1 MKNVLTGVLTA
12 LACFAAQAWGAEAN
26 ELTASQSIRIN
37 AAPEAVWQVVGDY
50 NGSPR
55 WLPLVERS
63 EIVFGKNNRV
73 GAIRLIT
80 RRNGTKVTERLLEHD
95 PQGMRMAYTYVDGAV
110 MASDYFPVITVRDAS
125 DGTSVVAQTLVHVIE
140 LHLESALLTGPH
152 LGQFECDGDPDLAL
166 VIALVLYVVTAADTL
181 DIRFKTQEP
190 GRTLRRLCHLNL
202 LC

>member
-1 MKNVLTGVLTA
+1 MGGGKAMKNVLTGVLMA
-12 LACFAAQAWGAEAN
+12 LACLAAQAWAAEAN

-37 AAPEAVWQVVGDY
+37 APPEAVWAVVGDY

-63 EIVFGKNNRV
+63 EIVVGTNNRV

-110 MASDYFPVITVRDAS
+110 MASDYFPVIAVKDAG
-125 DGTSVVAQTLVHVIE
+125 DGTSVVEWSAHFKRLAYSIDPPPPGQDDKSMTDFYNGIYKSG
-140 LHLESALLTGPH
+140 LENLKRVVES
-152 LGQFECDGDPDLAL
+152 GQ
-166 VIALVLYVVTAADTL
+166 
-181 DIRFKTQEP
+181 
-190 GRTLRRLCHLNL
+190 
-202 LC
+202 

>member
-12 LACFAAQAWGAEAN
+12 LACFAAEAWGAEAN

-80 RRNGTKVTERLLEHD
+80 RRNGTKVTERLLDHD
-95 PQGMRMAYTYVDGAV
+95 QQNMRMAYTYVDGAV
-110 MASDYFPVITVRDAS
+110 MASDYFPVISVKDAG
-125 DGTSVVAQTLVHVIE
+125 DGTSVVEWSAHFRRLAYSIDPPPPGQDDKSMTDFYNGIYKSG
-140 LHLESALLTGPH
+140 LESLKR
-152 LGQFECDGDPDLAL
+152 
-166 VIALVLYVVTAADTL
+166 VVES
-181 DIRFKTQEP
+181 RQ
-190 GRTLRRLCHLNL
+190 
-202 LC
+202 

>member
-1 MKNVLTGVLTA
+1 MKNVLTGGLTVLA
-12 LACFAAQAWGAEAN
+12 WFAAQAWGAEAN

-63 EIVFGKNNRV
+63 AIVMGTNNRV

-110 MASDYFPVITVRDAS
+110 MASDYFPVISVKDAG
-125 DGTSVVAQTLVHVIE
+125 DGTSIVEWSAHFKRLNYDMDPPPPGQDDKSMTDFYSGIYKAGLESLKRVIE
-140 LHLESALLTGPH
+140 S
-152 LGQFECDGDPDLAL
+152 GQ
-166 VIALVLYVVTAADTL
+166 
-181 DIRFKTQEP
+181 
-190 GRTLRRLCHLNL
+190 
-202 LC
+202 

>member
-1 MKNVLTGVLTA
+1 MKNILTSLLAA
-12 LACFAAQAWGAEAN
+12 LACLAAQAWAAEAN

-37 AAPEAVWQVVGDY
+37 APPEVVWAVVGDF

-63 EIVFGKNNRV
+63 AIVMGRNNRV

-110 MASDYFPVITVRDAS
+110 MASDYFPVISVKDAG
-125 DGTSVVAQTLVHVIE
+125 DGTTIVEWSARFKRLNYDVDPPPSGQDDKSMTGFYNGIYKTGLENLKRVIE
-140 LHLESALLTGPH
+140 S
-152 LGQFECDGDPDLAL
+152 GQ
-166 VIALVLYVVTAADTL
+166 
-181 DIRFKTQEP
+181 
-190 GRTLRRLCHLNL
+190 
-202 LC
+202 